1 MKERRDAPDPMKAFR
16 AIALIITQRG
26 EAQVKL
32 KAVRSIQ
39 QEKKAG
45 ANPQIQQ
52 WQTQF
57 EKRLKRKSN
66 HVNEQLR
73 FLTISYCY
81 MLRNR
86 SFHADKPYPVFG
98 LFDESGKSTED
109 VLTRLLLYVI
119 RDLIAEIA

>member
-45 ANPQIQQ
+45 QK
-52 WQTQF
+52 
-57 EKRLKRKSN
+57 EKPSGSGQGILKASCWASSGYPEAASRTTFMIAENARK
-66 HVNEQLR
+66 VNENAGR
-73 FLTISYCY
+73 
-81 MLRNR
+81 
-86 SFHADKPYPVFG
+86 
-98 LFDESGKSTED
+98 TE
-109 VLTRLLLYVI
+109 VRKRPCNGY
-119 RDLIAEIA
+119 